1 MKLINVRTLVAQAL
15 ACDQRHRNHR
25 LKPVPLQ
32 TKTLFCAV
40 ALLSAIAVSFPALAD
55 EHAATS
61 HHHFHDIQHWVQVF
75 ESEDRAKWQKPDEV
89 VKALALKP
97 GQNVADI
104 GAGTGYF
111 TRRFAAAVAPSGTA
125 IGLDVE
131 PGMVDYMNS
140 DAKKLKL
147 ANYSARVVKPDNP
160 GLAPAS
166 MDVVFFCDALHHID
180 DRIVYLKR
188 IKAALKPGGRVADV
202 DFKEGNLPVG
212 PPPQHRLARAKVIDE
227 FAQAGYRLAREH
239 DFLPYQYFLEFE
251 PAR

>member
-1 MKLINVRTLVAQAL
+1 MSMPLVAKVF
-15 ACDQRHRNHR
+15 ACEQRFRNHR
-25 LKPVPLQ
+25 LKPVPPGSRI
-32 TKTLFCAV
+32 
-40 ALLSAIAVSFPALAD
+40 LLHAIVFVCAIAVAFPALAD

-61 HHHFHDIQHWVQVF
+61 HHHFHDIDHWAKVF

-89 VKALALKP
+89 VNALELKP

-111 TRRFAAAVAPSGTA
+111 TRRFAAAVAPGGAA

-131 PGMVDYMNS
+131 PGMVDYMNA
-140 DAKKLKL
+140 DANSRGLK
-147 ANYSARVVKPDNP
+147 NYSARVVKPDDP

-180 DRIVYLKR
+180 DRVAYLKR
-188 IKAALKPGGRVADV
+188 LKAALKPGGRVVDV

-212 PPPQHRLARAKVIDE
+212 PPPQHKLARAKVIGE
-227 FAQAGYRLAREH
+227 FTAAGYRLAHEH

-251 PAR
+251 AVR